1 MFRVVNLRTA
11 TLSDAAA
18 VARVHHTTWV
28 TTYGAILPPEFWA
41 TATLERRTSTWERW
55 LANGAAPVVAEVNGE
70 VVGIAMAGDAVEQ
83 DHILPV
89 RGRQLYLLYVLA
101 AYHGTGIGQAL
112 LDAVVPPGT
121 GAQLWVAEDNPR
133 ARRFYERNGF
143 VMEGARVV
151 DSTTADLA
159 EVRMVR

>member
-1 MFRVVNLRTA
+1 MNLRTA

-41 TATLERRTSTWERW
+41 TATLERRTSTWQRW
-55 LANGAAPVVAEVNGE
+55 LANGAAPVVAEVEGE
-70 VVGIAMAGDAVEQ
+70 VIGIAMAGDAVEQ
-83 DHILPV
+83 EDVVPV

-101 AYHGTGIGQAL
+101 AHHGTGVGQSL

-143 VMEGARVV
+143 TLEGARVV
-151 DSTTADLA
+151 DASTADLA
-159 EVRMVR
+159 ELRMVR

>member
-1 MFRVVNLRTA
+1 MFRVVILRTA

-18 VARVHHTTWV
+18 VAQVHHTTWV
-28 TTYGAILPPEFWA
+28 STYGAILPPEFWA
-41 TATLERRTSTWERW
+41 TATLERRTATWERW
-55 LANGAAPVVAEVNGE
+55 LSNGAAPVVADADGE
-70 VVGIAMAGDAVEQ
+70 VVGIAMAGEAVEQ
-83 DHILPV
+83 EDVLPV
-89 RGRQLYLLYVLA
+89 RDRQLYLLYVLA
-101 AYHGTGIGQAL
+101 AYHGAGVGQAL

-121 GAQLWVAEDNPR
+121 PAQLWVAEDNPR

-151 DSTTADLA
+151 DTSTADLA

>member
-55 LANGAAPVVAEVNGE
+55 LANGAAPVVAEIDGE

-101 AYHGTGIGQAL
+101 AYHGTGVGQAL

-143 VMEGARVV
+143 DMEGARVV
-151 DSTTADLA
+151 DSSTADLA

>member
-28 TTYGAILPPEFWA
+28 STYGAILPPEFWA
-41 TATLERRTSTWERW
+41 SATLERRTTTWERW
-55 LANGAAPVVAEVNGE
+55 LTNGAAPVVAE
-70 VVGIAMAGDAVEQ
+70 MAGDAVEQ
-83 DHILPV
+83 DDVLPV

-101 AYHGTGIGQAL
+101 THHGTGVGQAL
-112 LDAVVPPGT
+112 LDAAVPPGT
-121 GAQLWVAEDNPR
+121 GAQLWVAEANPR

-151 DSTTADLA
+151 DASTADLA

>member
-28 TTYGAILPPEFWA
+28 TTYGPILPPEFWA
-41 TATLERRTSTWERW
+41 TATLERRTRTWERW
-55 LANGAAPVVAEVNGE
+55 LRNGAAPVVAEVDGE
-70 VVGIAMAGDAVEQ
+70 VIGIAMSGDAVEQ
-83 DHILPV
+83 DDVLPV
-89 RGRQLYLLYVLA
+89 RDRQLYLLYVLA
-101 AYHGTGIGQAL
+101 AYHGAGVGQAL

-143 VMEGARVV
+143 VLEGARVV
-151 DSTTADLA
+151 DASTADLA

>member
-41 TATLERRTSTWERW
+41 TATLERRTTTWERW
-55 LANGAAPVVAEVNGE
+55 LANGAAPVVAEIDGE
-70 VVGIAMAGDAVEQ
+70 VVGIAMSGDAVEQ

-101 AYHGTGIGQAL
+101 AYHGTGVGQAL

-151 DSTTADLA
+151 DSSTADLA

>member
-1 MFRVVNLRTA
+1 MFRVVILRTA

-18 VARVHHTTWV
+18 VAQVHDTTRVS
-28 TTYGAILPPEFWA
+28 TYGAILPPEFWA
-41 TATLERRTSTWERW
+41 TATLARRVTTWERW
-55 LANGAAPVVAEVNGE
+55 LSNGAAPVVA
-70 VVGIAMAGDAVEQ
+70 DAVEQ
-83 DHILPV
+83 EDVAPV
-89 RGRQLYLLYVLA
+89 RARQLYLLYVLA
-101 AYHGTGIGQAL
+101 AYHGTGVGQAL

-121 GAQLWVAEDNPR
+121 PAQLWVAEDNPR

-151 DSTTADLA
+151 DTSTADLA

>member
-55 LANGAAPVVAEVNGE
+55 LANGAAPVVAEIDGE

-101 AYHGTGIGQAL
+101 AYHGTGVGQAL

-151 DSTTADLA
+151 DSSTADLA

>member
-1 MFRVVNLRTA
+1 MFRVVNLRRA

-28 TTYGAILPPEFWA
+28 TTYGEVLPPEFWA

-55 LANGAAPVVAEVNGE
+55 LANGAAPLVAEVDGE
-70 VVGIAMAGDAVEQ
+70 VVGIAMSGDAVEQ
-83 DHILPV
+83 EHVLPI

-101 AYHGTGIGQAL
+101 AHHGTGVGQAL

-143 VMEGARVV
+143 VTEGTRIV
-151 DSTTADLA
+151 DASTADLA

>member
-55 LANGAAPVVAEVNGE
+55 LANGAAPVVAEVGGE

-83 DHILPV
+83 DDVLPV

-101 AYHGTGIGQAL
+101 AYHGTGVGQAL

-143 VMEGARVV
+143 AMEGARVV
-151 DSTTADLA
+151 DASTADLA

>member
-28 TTYGAILPPEFWA
+28 TTYGSILPPAFWA

-55 LANGAAPVVAEVNGE
+55 LANGAAPIVAEVGGE
-70 VVGIAMAGDAVEQ
+70 VVGIAMSGDSVEQ
-83 DHILPV
+83 EDVLPV
-89 RGRQLYLLYVLA
+89 RDRQLYLLYVLDA
-101 AYHGTGIGQAL
+101 HHGSGVGQAL

-143 VMEGARVV
+143 VLEGARVV
-151 DSTTADLA
+151 DASTADLA
-159 EVRMVR
+159 ELRMVR

>member
-1 MFRVVNLRTA
+1 MLRVVNLRTA
-11 TLSDAAA
+11 TPSDAAA
-18 VARVHHTTWV
+18 VARVHHATWV
-28 TTYGAILPPEFWA
+28 TTYGSILPPEFWA
-41 TATLERRTSTWERW
+41 TATLERRVATWQRW
-55 LANGAAPVVAEVNGE
+55 LANGAAPLVADVDGE

-83 DHILPV
+83 DDVLPV
-89 RGRQLYLLYVLA
+89 RDQQLYLLYVLA
-101 AYHGTGIGQAL
+101 AYHGAGVGQAL

-121 GAQLWVAEDNPR
+121 AAQLWVAEDNPR

-151 DSTTADLA
+151 DTNAADLA

>member
-55 LANGAAPVVAEVNGE
+55 LANGAAPVVAEVDGE

-101 AYHGTGIGQAL
+101 AYHGTGVGQAL

-151 DSTTADLA
+151 DSSTADLA

>member
-1 MFRVVNLRTA
+1 MFRVVNVRTA

-18 VARVHHTTWV
+18 VARVHHETWV

-55 LANGAAPVVAEVNGE
+55 LANGAAPVVGEVDGE
-70 VVGIAMAGDAVEQ
+70 VVGIAMSGNAVEQ
-83 DHILPV
+83 DDVLPV
-89 RGRQLYLLYVLA
+89 RSRQLYLLYVLETH
-101 AYHGTGIGQAL
+101 HGTGVGQTL
-112 LDAVVPPGT
+112 LDTVLPPGT

-143 VMEGARVV
+143 AMEGARAV
-151 DSTTADLA
+151 DAETADLA

>member
-11 TLSDAAA
+11 TPSDAAA

-28 TTYGAILPPEFWA
+28 STYGEILPPEFWA

-55 LANGAAPVVAEVNGE
+55 LANGATPLVAEVDGE
-70 VVGIAMAGDAVEQ
+70 VVGIAMSGDAVEQ
-83 DHILPV
+83 DDVLPV
-89 RGRQLYLLYVLA
+89 RARQLYLLYVLEA
-101 AYHGTGIGQAL
+101 HHGTGIGQAL
-112 LDAVVPPGT
+112 FDAVVPPGT

-143 VMEGARVV
+143 VTEGTRIIDA
-151 DSTTADLA
+151 STADLA

>member
-41 TATLERRTSTWERW
+41 TTTLERRTRTWERW
-55 LANGAAPVVAEVNGE
+55 LANGAAPVVAEVDGE
-70 VVGIAMAGDAVEQ
+70 VVGIAMSGDAVEQ
-83 DHILPV
+83 DDVLPL
-89 RGRQLYLLYVLA
+89 RNRQLYLLYVLA
-101 AYHGTGIGQAL
+101 AYHGTGVGQAL

-151 DSTTADLA
+151 DTTTADLA
-159 EVRMVR
+159 EVRMIR

>member
-18 VARVHHTTWV
+18 VAWVHHTTWIA
-28 TTYGAILPPEFWA
+28 TYGAILPPEFWV
-41 TATLERRTSTWERW
+41 TATLERRTSTWKRW
-55 LANGAAPVVAEVNGE
+55 LSNGAAPVIAEVDGQ
-70 VVGIAMAGDAVEQ
+70 VVGISMSGDAVEQ
-83 DHILPV
+83 DDVLPV
-89 RGRQLYLLYVLA
+89 RDRQLYLLYVLG

-112 LDAVVPPGT
+112 LDAAVPPGT

-143 VMEGARVV
+143 VLEGARIVEA
-151 DSTTADLA
+151 STADLA

>member
-55 LANGAAPVVAEVNGE
+55 LANGAAPVVAEIDGE

-101 AYHGTGIGQAL
+101 AYHGTGVGQAL

-143 VMEGARVV
+143 VMEGARFV
-151 DSTTADLA
+151 DSSTADLA

>member
-55 LANGAAPVVAEVNGE
+55 LANGAAPVVAEVDGE

-83 DHILPV
+83 DHILPL

-101 AYHGTGIGQAL
+101 AYHGTGVGQAL

-151 DSTTADLA
+151 DTSTADLA

>member
-28 TTYGAILPPEFWA
+28 TTYEAILPPEFWA
-41 TATLERRTSTWERW
+41 TATLEHRTSTWERW
-55 LANGAAPVVAEVNGE
+55 LANGAAPVVAEVDGE
-70 VVGIAMAGDAVEQ
+70 VVGIAMSGDAVEQ

-101 AYHGTGIGQAL
+101 AYHGTGVGQAL

-151 DSTTADLA
+151 DASTADLA